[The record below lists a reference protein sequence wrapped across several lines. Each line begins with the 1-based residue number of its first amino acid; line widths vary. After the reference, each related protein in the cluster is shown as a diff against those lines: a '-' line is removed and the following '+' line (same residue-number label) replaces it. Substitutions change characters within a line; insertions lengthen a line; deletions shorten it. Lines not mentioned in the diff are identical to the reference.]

1 MVFSSPELKAQVKF
15 SDCLLSI
22 VRPSVSQSV
31 NFSQFHLEV
40 LLKNHWANFNQ
51 NWHKASLC
59 EGDSICQMR
68 VICQGEYLQ
77 NNENTLTK

>member
-22 VRPSVSQSV
+22 VRPSISQSV
-31 NFSQFHLEV
+31 NFSQFHL
-40 LLKNHWANFNQ
+40 LLKNHWTNFNQ
-51 NWHKASLC
+51 NWHKVSLC
-59 EGDSICQMR
+59 KGDSICKMR

-77 NNENTLTK
+77 NNENTSTK